1 MGPCAASTH
10 DERVQGMGERLVG
23 WFETPFSIRHR
34 VAVLNPVDVPEAEL
48 QARSG
53 LGKEPAV
60 DPKRR
65 HVMSS

>member
-1 MGPCAASTH
+1 
-10 DERVQGMGERLVG
+10 MGERLVG